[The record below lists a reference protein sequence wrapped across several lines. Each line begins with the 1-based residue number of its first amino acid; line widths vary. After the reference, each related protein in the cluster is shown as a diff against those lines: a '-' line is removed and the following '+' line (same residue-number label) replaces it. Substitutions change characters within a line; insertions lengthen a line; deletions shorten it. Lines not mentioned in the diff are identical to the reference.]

1 MRSTGDASRAA
12 VSHTVKNTPDMAPKK
27 YLFFSGRVH
36 CCNSAVRLVLRI
48 LRMATDDGL
57 KIVSGG
63 QIGADIAALRAARR
77 LGLATGGFA
86 PAGFMTAHGPNPQ
99 LAEFGL
105 APVRGGSLAQQ
116 YVRRSTMNVDAADAT
131 LAIRLEA
138 SRGTDCTIGYAVCGR
153 WAACADLAP
162 GVAAEPATAHRP
174 VLVVQT
180 LCESAAAPAIREFLH
195 RRRVRT
201 LNVCG
206 HRAYDRVPNYESAVE
221 HLLFRAL
228 SEYA

>member
-1 MRSTGDASRAA
+1 MQQCGALGFAHFANGDRRRAEDRVGRADWRRHCGAAGRAA
-12 VSHTVKNTPDMAPKK
+12 A
-27 YLFFSGRVH
+27 R
-36 CCNSAVRLVLRI
+36 AELRDI
-48 LRMATDDGL
+48 LKL
-57 KIVSGG
+57 IVS
-63 QIGADIAALRAARR
+63 
-77 LGLATGGFA
+77 T
-86 PAGFMTAHGPNPQ
+86 
-99 LAEFGL
+99 
-105 APVRGGSLAQQ
+105 
-116 YVRRSTMNVDAADAT
+116 DAADAT